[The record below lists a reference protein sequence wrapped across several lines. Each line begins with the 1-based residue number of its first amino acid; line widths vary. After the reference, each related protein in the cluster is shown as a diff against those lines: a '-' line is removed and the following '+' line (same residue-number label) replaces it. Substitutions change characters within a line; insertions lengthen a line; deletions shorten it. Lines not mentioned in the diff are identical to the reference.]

1 MAQRQFLFTQA
12 GLSKVEAELESLR
25 SIRRQEIASRIYRAK
40 EVGGTENNAEY
51 DDAKDAQA
59 FIEGRVLTLETQIKN
74 AVIIEEET
82 ARPDRVKLG
91 SRVTLYNQDRKLEF
105 FTIVGSA
112 EASPNDGKIS
122 NESPVGKALL
132 GRKKGN
138 VVEVHVPAG
147 KLKLVITDIS

>member
-25 SIRRQEIASRIYRAK
+25 STRRQEIASRINRAK
-40 EVGGTENNAEY
+40 EGGTENNAEY
-51 DDAKDAQA
+51 DDARDAQA
-59 FIEGRVLTLETQIKN
+59 FIEGRVLTLETQLKN
-74 AVIIEEET
+74 AVIIAEET

-132 GRKKGN
+132 GRKKGS